1 MNNTPT
7 HCLAYCS
14 PAGSTAGLAETI
26 GHELSKQDLVPVY
39 LNLGNPDWKT
49 RTRSVFSQGA
59 PVFLWLGSPVYAQH
73 PVPPVTSFL
82 DWLPPQK
89 QQPLAVPF
97 VTWGEVCTGT
107 ALLDMGRALED
118 KGFQLAGA
126 AALPAE
132 HSSLWML
139 DQPFGAGRPDTRD
152 QEELRK
158 LVRQILHHMASGA
171 LTGIASRD
179 LDYQPE
185 TVKAFARSIDID
197 TVKQHH
203 PGYALDQERCTQC
216 GICRDQCPAGAISL
230 DPYPVISQDCF
241 LCNNCVRFCP
251 EEAMSVTSG
260 DIKQRL
266 LDMQKK
272 FEEKP
277 QPRIFQGCL
286 RPQS

>member
-1 MNNTPT
+1 MNTTPT

-26 GHELSKQDLVPVY
+26 GHELSQQDLVPVS
-39 LNLGNPDWKT
+39 LNLGDPDWKI
-49 RTRSVFSQGA
+49 RARSVFSQEA
-59 PVFLWLGSPVYAQH
+59 PVFLWLGSPVYAHH
-73 PVPPVTSFL
+73 PVPLVASFL

-97 VTWGEVCTGT
+97 VTWGEVCSGT

-132 HSSLWML
+132 HSSTWML
-139 DQPFGAGRPDTRD
+139 DQPFGAGRPDARD
-152 QEELRK
+152 HEELRT
-158 LVRQILHHMASGA
+158 LVRQILNSLASGT
-171 LTGIASRD
+171 LTGIAAHD

-185 TVKAFARSIDID
+185 TVKAFARSIDIHR
-197 TVKQHH
+197 VKQHH

-216 GICRDQCPAGAISL
+216 GTCRDQCPAGAISL
-230 DPYPVISQDCF
+230 DPYPVISQACF

-260 DIKQRL
+260 DIRQRL
-266 LDMQKK
+266 LDMQQQ
-272 FEEKP
+272 FGEKP
-277 QPRIFQGCL
+277 QPRIF
-286 RPQS
+286 PHPA